1 MVTLATGVIMSAK
14 LRIKSI
20 RLGGCPGCG
29 ADVGSGALS
38 QEESVRKMIT
48 ASTAALAV
56 LVSLMGLSTARA
68 DEPLRVYIASDST
81 ATDYGR
87 SRLPQMGWGQVL
99 QCGFSDKVEVR
110 DFARGGRSTRTFISE
125 GRWSWLAGEL
135 RPGDTLLIQFG
146 HNDAAQDKPERYASP
161 DDYERNL
168 RMFVNIARQQ
178 GATPVLLTPVTRR
191 QFGENG
197 QIVETHGDYS
207 VRVRK
212 VAADM
217 NVALV
222 DLDEASRRYFSALG
236 EQASLRYFLHYTAA
250 DHIATF
256 PDGVADN
263 THFSEAGARAVAGLV
278 IQGLATLETPVSA
291 ELRQEASGL
300 DPQHSLGGPV
310 CGP

>member
-1 MVTLATGVIMSAK
+1 MPKIIAVSAW
-14 LRIKSI
+14 
-20 RLGGCPGCG
+20 
-29 ADVGSGALS
+29 
-38 QEESVRKMIT
+38 
-48 ASTAALAV
+48 ALAV
-56 LVSLMGLSTARA
+56 LLLGAGCQQAWATPA
-68 DEPLRVYIASDST
+68 LRVYIASDST

-99 QCGFSDKVEVR
+99 QCGFSDDVEVR

-135 RPGDTLLIQFG
+135 RTGDTLLIQFG

-168 RMFVNIARQQ
+168 RMFVSVARQR

-191 QFGENG
+191 QFGDDG
-197 QIVETHGDYS
+197 QIVETHGEYS

-212 VAADM
+212 VAADLG
-217 NVALV
+217 VALV

-236 EQASLRYFLHYTAA
+236 DQASMRYYLHYSAA
-250 DHIATF
+250 EHLAAF
-256 PDGVADN
+256 PDGIADN

-278 IQGLATLETPVSA
+278 IQGLAALDTPISA
-291 ELRQEASGL
+291 QLRPQAPGL
-300 DPQHSLGGPV
+300 DPRLTLGGPV
-310 CGP
+310 CHS